1 MRFSTQER
9 QWVERLL
16 RILRNTNDAARALAV
31 RSVIQALSGSSWED
45 DANQT
50 GLELPAKSAD
60 DFEKRVE
67 QLHQDT
73 KDARRSAGKPR
84 VSGKRVGGRKA

>member
-1 MRFSTQER
+1 
-9 QWVERLL
+9 L
-16 RILRNTNDAARALAV
+16 RILRNANDPARALTV

-50 GLELPAKSAD
+50 GLAISAKSAD

-67 QLHQDT
+67 HLHQDT

-84 VSGKRVGGRKA
+84 VSGKRVGNRKA